1 MEALT
6 PMVEVAIEGVSLP
19 FLVRSTNEGV
29 LTFSYILFVDVIFW
43 SCFRVKGELGKF
55 RNHLDGSGK

>member
-1 MEALT
+1 MIIMEALT

-29 LTFSYILFVDVIFW
+29 LTFSYILFVDVIF
-43 SCFRVKGELGKF
+43 
-55 RNHLDGSGK
+55 